1 MGQAPARGGN
11 STGTV
16 PHWRQ
21 AAGAAGSSKKLRVL
35 ILARATVAR
44 PLSRKSSSL
53 SHGRHARASY
63 RDDHGGPQDAA
74 AGRIRVCSSWASET
88 VSKGLRAV
96 GRPPNLKGPSLRP
109 GSGRSARL
117 LFADYHSDTAPPPP
131 RHTNTHAH
139 KTRTHTLSLPHSLPP
154 LPPTNFPPSP
164 LQSLAHTNKQKHKH
178 VRTTQHNNTHRSTPA
193 APQPASSCRKPP
205 VHRADAIMMIM

>member
-74 AGRIRVCSSWASET
+74 AGRIRVCSRL
-88 VSKGLRAV
+88 KLGLRE
-96 GRPPNLKGPSLRP
+96 
-109 GSGRSARL
+109 
-117 LFADYHSDTAPPPP
+117 
-131 RHTNTHAH
+131 
-139 KTRTHTLSLPHSLPP
+139 
-154 LPPTNFPPSP
+154 
-164 LQSLAHTNKQKHKH
+164 
-178 VRTTQHNNTHRSTPA
+178 
-193 APQPASSCRKPP
+193 
-205 VHRADAIMMIM
+205 